1 MCKLNPI
8 LLGIDACSDPFNRDG
23 RVSGV
28 PTLPPS
34 RSEISMGFYQDDI
47 LEHLQ
52 SPARHPHAL
61 VSAGVDDTTDI
72 GMPMSLAW
80 DMSFNFDIPM
90 PTT

>member
-1 MCKLNPI
+1 
-8 LLGIDACSDPFNRDG
+8 
-23 RVSGV
+23 
-28 PTLPPS
+28 
-34 RSEISMGFYQDDI
+34 MGFYQDDI